1 MPTDQK
7 VTAKTELTAAIPTD
21 MVMIVDDPGGSP
33 ATKKITVANLIAGV
47 STAKGDINIGT
58 GVSTSSKLTVGSN
71 AQKLVANSAATNG
84 VSWIDDDVAIEI
96 MLGNGV
102 NEILTGVQA
111 YVEMPFAMT
120 LEAVRVVSKDSG
132 SIVIDVWKDTYA
144 NFPPTDADTITSA
157 TPPTITTAVKVED
170 TDLTNWTK
178 AFAKG
183 DWLAFNVD
191 SVTTCTL
198 VTISLSGKRAGVA

>member
-1 MPTDQK
+1 MADK
-7 VTAKTELTAAIPTD
+7 KITALTELTAAIGTD
-21 MVMIVDDPGGSP
+21 MAVIVDDPGGSP
-33 ATKKITVANLIAGV
+33 ATKKITVANLIGGAIA
-47 STAKGDINIGT
+47 AKGDIYVGT
-58 GVSTSSKLTVGSN
+58 GVSAATALTVGSN

-84 VSWIDDDVAIEI
+84 VAWIDDDVAIEV

-102 NEILTGVQA
+102 NEILTGVQC

-120 LEAVRVVSKDSG
+120 IEAARVVSKESG

-144 NFPPTDADTITSA
+144 NFPPTDADTITASA
-157 TPPTITTAVKVED
+157 PPTLSSAAKAED
-170 TDLTNWTK
+170 TDLTGWTV
-178 AFAKG
+178 ALAKG

-198 VTISLSGKRAGVA
+198 VTLSLTGKRAGVA

>member
-1 MPTDQK
+1 MADK
-7 VTAKTELTAAIPTD
+7 KITALTELTAAIGTD
-21 MVMIVDDPGGSP
+21 MAVIVDDPGGSP
-33 ATKKITVANLIAGV
+33 ATKKITVANLIGGAIA
-47 STAKGDINIGT
+47 AKGDIYVGT
-58 GVSTSSKLTVGSN
+58 GVSAATALTVGSN

-84 VSWIDDDVAIEI
+84 VAWIDDDVAIEI

-102 NEILTGVQA
+102 NEILTGVQC

-120 LEAVRVVSKDSG
+120 IEAARVVSKESG

-144 NFPPTDADTITSA
+144 NFPPTDADTITASA
-157 TPPTITTAVKVED
+157 PPTLSSAAKAED
-170 TDLTNWTK
+170 TDLTGWTK
-178 AFAKG
+178 ALAKG

-198 VTISLSGKRAGVA
+198 VTLSLSGKRAGVA

>member
-1 MPTDQK
+1 MADK
-7 VTAKTELTAAIPTD
+7 KITALTELTAAIGTD
-21 MVMIVDDPGGSP
+21 MAVIVDDPGGSP
-33 ATKKITVANLIAGV
+33 ATKKITVANLIGGAIA
-47 STAKGDINIGT
+47 AKGDIYVGT
-58 GVSTSSKLTVGSN
+58 GVSAATALTVGSD

-84 VSWIDDDVAIEI
+84 VAWIDDDVAIEI

-102 NEILTGVQA
+102 NEILTGVQC

-120 LEAVRVVSKDSG
+120 IEAARVVSKESG

-144 NFPPTDADTITSA
+144 NFPPTDADTITASA
-157 TPPTITTAVKVED
+157 PPTLSSAAKAED
-170 TDLTNWTK
+170 TDLTGWTK
-178 AFAKG
+178 ALAKG

-198 VTISLSGKRAGVA
+198 VTLSLSGKRAGVA

>member
-1 MPTDQK
+1 MADK
-7 VTAKTELTAAIPTD
+7 KITALTELTAAIGTD
-21 MVMIVDDPGGSP
+21 MAVIVDDPGGSP
-33 ATKKITVANLIAGV
+33 ATKKITVANLIGGAIA
-47 STAKGDINIGT
+47 AKGDIYVGT
-58 GVSTSSKLTVGSN
+58 GVSAATALTVGSN

-84 VSWIDDDVAIEI
+84 VAWIDDDVAIEV

-102 NEILTGVQA
+102 NEILTGVQC

-120 LEAVRVVSKDSG
+120 IEAARVVSKESG

-144 NFPPTDADTITSA
+144 NFPPTDADTITASA
-157 TPPTITTAVKVED
+157 PPTLSSAAKAED
-170 TDLTNWTK
+170 TDLTGWTK
-178 AFAKG
+178 ALAKG

-198 VTISLSGKRAGVA
+198 VTLSLSGKRAGVA